1 MPLKMG
7 EKKRRL
13 IVLPDDGLEAV
24 LSVIEAASHSLD
36 IKMFH
41 LSEPALIK
49 AVTEAHRRGVKTRV
63 MLNPAR
69 RSGESKNDE
78 AYAAFASAGI
88 KVKDTNPAFAVTHE
102 KSMIVDDRMVFIK
115 TLNWAPKNFTQTR
128 DYAVLTSDPE
138 EVAEAL
144 ACFDA
149 DWMHAGFDSQSSR
162 LIWCPGGGRERIAH
176 FIDKA
181 RHTLCV
187 QHERYQDMT
196 IIERLVRA
204 HEQGV
209 HVRVMSLP
217 PHVLKE
223 KKLIEGVNGLRIMHD
238 IGIKVHKLKHLH
250 LHAKMMLAD
259 GDRAIVG
266 SINLAPG
273 SFDERRELAI
283 EVDDYEIAKRLKH
296 TFEADWDNSHR
307 LDLSDE
313 GIEEDLEKHGLKDVG
328 SLALNMDDS
337 KKHKEGRGDKN
348 KDRE

>member
-1 MPLKMG
+1 M
-7 EKKRRL
+7 
-13 IVLPDDGLEAV
+13 LPDDGLEAV
-24 LSVIEAASHSLD
+24 LSAIEAASHSLD

-41 LSEPALIK
+41 ISDPALIE

-69 RSGESKNDE
+69 RSGESENDE
-78 AYAAFASAGI
+78 AHAALASAGV

-102 KSMIVDDRMVFIK
+102 KSMIVDDRMVLIK
-115 TLNWAPKNFTQTR
+115 TLNWAPKHFTVTR
-128 DYAVLTSDPE
+128 DYAVLTSDPD

-144 ACFDA
+144 ACFNA
-149 DWMHAGFDSQSSR
+149 DWRHVDFDSQSAR

-181 RHTLCV
+181 RHSLCL

-204 HEQGV
+204 HERGV

-283 EVDDYEIAKRLKH
+283 EVDDSEITKRLKH

-307 LDLSDE
+307 LDISDE
-313 GIEEDLEKHGLKDVG
+313 GIEEDLEKHGLKDAG
-328 SLALNMDDS
+328 SLALDVDNA
-337 KKHKEGRGDKN
+337 KKHKKGRGRDKE

>member
-1 MPLKMG
+1 MA
-7 EKKRRL
+7 EKKRKL
-13 IVLPDDGLEAV
+13 IVMPDDGLEAV
-24 LSVIEAASHSLD
+24 LREIEAARYSLH

-41 LSEPALIK
+41 ISEPALIK
-49 AVTEAHRRGVKTRV
+49 AVTEAHRGGVKTRV

-69 RSGESKNDE
+69 RSGEFENDE
-78 AYAAFASAGI
+78 AHAAFASAGI
-88 KVKDTNPAFAVTHE
+88 EVKDTNPAFTVTHE
-102 KSMIVDDRMVFIK
+102 KSMIVDDRVVFIK
-115 TLNWAPKNFTQTR
+115 TLNWAPKNFTGTR

-144 ACFDA
+144 ACFNA
-149 DWMHAGFDSQSSR
+149 DWKHAGFDSQSAR

-181 RHTLCV
+181 RHSLCV
-187 QHERYQDMT
+187 QNERYQDMT

-204 HEQGV
+204 YERGV
-209 HVRVMSLP
+209 HLRVMALP

-259 GDRAIVG
+259 GERAVVG
-266 SINLAPG
+266 SINFAPG

-283 EVDDYEIAKRLKH
+283 EVDEHQVVKRLKH
-296 TFEADWDNSHR
+296 TFETDWDNSQR
-307 LDLSDE
+307 LDLSDK
-313 GIEEDLEKHGLKDVG
+313 GIEEDLEKHGLKDGG
-328 SLALNMDDS
+328 SLALNMDDG
-337 KKHKEGRGDKN
+337 KKQKKGEVKLKTEND
-348 KDRE
+348 